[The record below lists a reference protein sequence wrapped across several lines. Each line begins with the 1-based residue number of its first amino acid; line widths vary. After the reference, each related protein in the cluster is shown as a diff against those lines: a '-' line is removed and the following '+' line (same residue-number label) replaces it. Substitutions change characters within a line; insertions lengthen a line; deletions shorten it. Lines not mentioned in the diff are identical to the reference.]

1 MQHPVAAAVVRAAN
15 ERGLPLPKVSSVQS
29 VPGRGVRGIVE
40 GSEIIAGSLELMRS
54 EGIDLPD
61 DGKQGAAGRIW
72 VAVDGEFAGWFRVSD
87 RIRPEAFSVLA
98 RLRERG
104 LKLVLLTGDEEG
116 RAREVAASLKFD
128 EVAWGVL
135 PDGKREAVARLQK
148 ELRTARGSGRTARGS
163 GRAARGSGRAA
174 VGSGLVA
181 MVGDG
186 INDAPALAQADV
198 GIAMAEGTAVA
209 RETAAVTL
217 MRANLGTLLAAL
229 EISGRTI
236 AVIRQNLV
244 FAFGYNLL
252 ALPFASG
259 ALEWLIPWAP
269 GPVVASA
276 AMALSS
282 LSVVLNAVRLR
293 RAGVSEA
300 R

>member
-1 MQHPVAAAVVRAAN
+1 
-15 ERGLPLPKVSSVQS
+15 
-29 VPGRGVRGIVE
+29 VE
-40 GSEIIAGSLELMRS
+40 GSEIIAGSVELMRA
-54 EGIDLPD
+54 EGVDLPD
-61 DGKQGAAGRIW
+61 DGAQGASGRFW
-72 VAVDGEFAGWFRVSD
+72 VAVNGEFAGWFRVSD
-87 RIRPEAFSVLA
+87 AIRPEALSVLG

-135 PDGKREAVARLQK
+135 PDGKREAVARLQR
-148 ELRTARGSGRTARGS
+148 ELRVAG
-163 GRAARGSGRAA
+163 
-174 VGSGLVA
+174 GSGLVA

-217 MRANLGTLLAAL
+217 MRANLATLLVAL

-282 LSVVLNAVRLR
+282 VSVVLNAVRLR
-293 RAGVSEA
+293 SAGALEA

>member
-1 MQHPVAAAVVRAAN
+1 M
-15 ERGLPLPKVSSVQS
+15 
-29 VPGRGVRGIVE
+29 
-40 GSEIIAGSLELMRS
+40 
-54 EGIDLPD
+54 
-61 DGKQGAAGRIW
+61 GAM
-72 VAVDGEFAGWFRVSD
+72 
-87 RIRPEAFSVLA
+87 L
-98 RLRERG
+98 
-104 LKLVLLTGDEEG
+104 
-116 RAREVAASLKFD
+116 
-128 EVAWGVL
+128 
-135 PDGKREAVARLQK
+135 
-148 ELRTARGSGRTARGS
+148 
-163 GRAARGSGRAA
+163 
-174 VGSGLVA
+174 
-181 MVGDG
+181 GDG

>member
-1 MQHPVAAAVVRAAN
+1 M
-15 ERGLPLPKVSSVQS
+15 
-29 VPGRGVRGIVE
+29 
-40 GSEIIAGSLELMRS
+40 
-54 EGIDLPD
+54 
-61 DGKQGAAGRIW
+61 
-72 VAVDGEFAGWFRVSD
+72 
-87 RIRPEAFSVLA
+87 LA

-116 RAREVAASLKFD
+116 RAREVAASLNFD

-148 ELRTARGSGRTARGS
+148 ELRT
-163 GRAARGSGRAA
+163 ARGSGRAA

>member
-1 MQHPVAAAVVRAAN
+1 
-15 ERGLPLPKVSSVQS
+15 
-29 VPGRGVRGIVE
+29 
-40 GSEIIAGSLELMRS
+40 MRS

-61 DGKQGAAGRIW
+61 DGKQFAEGRFW

-135 PDGKREAVARLQK
+135 PDGKREAVVRLQR
-148 ELRTARGSGRTARGS
+148 ELRSAGGSGRVAKG
-163 GRAARGSGRAA
+163 G
-174 VGSGLVA
+174 GLVA

-236 AVIRQNLV
+236 AVIRQNLA